1 MKPTDLA
8 VLATCAGLIA
18 YWLPL
23 VLLAWRAGAGSIAL
37 PLTLLLLLL
46 AWQIYRLSVP
56 TLRRVMRPASTSRP
70 CLPALPTDD
79 TH

>member
-1 MKPTDLA
+1 MKPTELA
-8 VLATCAGLIA
+8 VLALCAGLIT

-23 VLLAWRAGAGSIAL
+23 VLLAWRAGAGSIAA

-46 AWQIYRLSVP
+46 VAQIYRR
-56 TLRRVMRPASTSRP
+56 TARALRLALKPASTSRP
-70 CLPALPTDD
+70 SQPALPADD

>member
-8 VLATCAGLIA
+8 VLAACAGLIA

-23 VLLAWRAGAGSIAL
+23 VLLAWRAGAGSIAA

-46 AWQIYRLSVP
+46 AGQVYRLTVP
-56 TLRRVMRPASTSRP
+56 TLCRAMRPASTSRP
-70 CLPALPTDD
+70 CQPALPADD